1 MSYTYTKFF
10 YDENALTDD
19 QKSLIEEA
27 RIAHDETIKR
37 LREEEDVRIQHYY
50 DCVDDYSWGGLCS
63 QVNAKEQSRADF
75 LLEERI
81 EEIVRGGY
89 LVKTRKVNILRDIKT
104 GESVAV
110 GLHDGKFG
118 PYFKTNEGK
127 FVSYAKKVQTY
138 EKKGYI
144 PIVQTVVEKV
154 KRDGFW
160 SDGSPRY
167 KHLGYVSITNEV
179 STERVY

>member
-1 MSYTYTKFF
+1 MSYIKTKFV

-27 RIAHDETIKR
+27 REAHDEEIKR
-37 LREEEDVRIQHYY
+37 LREEEDGRMQRYY

-63 QVNAKEQSRADF
+63 QANANAQSRADF

-89 LVKTRKVNILRDIKT
+89 LVKTRKVNILRDINT

-118 PYFKTNEGK
+118 PYFKTNDGK
-127 FVSYAKKVQTY
+127 FVSYAKRVSTY
-138 EKKGYI
+138 EKKGYV
-144 PIVQTVVEKV
+144 PIVQTVVERV

-160 SDGSPRY
+160 RDGSPRY
-167 KHLGYVSITNEV
+167 KHIDYVSITDDV
-179 STERVY
+179 STERIY